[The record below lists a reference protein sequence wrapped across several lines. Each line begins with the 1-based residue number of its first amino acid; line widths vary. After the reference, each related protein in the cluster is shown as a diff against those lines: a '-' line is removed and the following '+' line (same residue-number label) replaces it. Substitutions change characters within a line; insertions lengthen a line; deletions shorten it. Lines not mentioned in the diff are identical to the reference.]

1 MAGSGSK
8 KVIYAA
14 LVGNGLIAV
23 TKYAAAAYTGSS
35 AMFSEAIH
43 STVDSGNQVLLLLGM
58 KRAKRPPDARHP
70 FGYGPEIYFWAF
82 VVAILIFS
90 LGAGISIYEGIQKLL
105 HPHPMTNPTINY
117 IVLGLAMIFEAGA
130 WWVAYKEFQNTK
142 GKRGYLD
149 AIRVSK
155 DPSVFTVLLE
165 DTAAMLGLI
174 VAFVGIAAGQM
185 LGIAELDGLASIVIG
200 LILAATAVLL
210 AVETKGLLIGEGAD
224 PDLVTAVRGL
234 VMTSPNVAG
243 INEALTMH
251 LGPREVLLTLSL
263 DFANSLSAG
272 DVERSVSELEVQI
285 KRAHPEIRRVFI
297 EAQDWSGHL
306 KSRDGGT
313 AVPAPEGSPPKG
325 RDPDLS

>member
-14 LVGNGLIAV
+14 LIGNGLIAV

-43 STVDSGNQVLLLLGM
+43 STVDSGNQILLLLGM
-58 KRAKRPPDARHP
+58 KRAQRPADARHP

-82 VVAILIFS
+82 VVAILIFA
-90 LGAGISIYEGIQKLL
+90 LGSGISIYEGVQKVL
-105 HPHPMTNPTINY
+105 HPNPMTNPPVNY
-117 IVLGLAMIFEAGA
+117 IVLGLAIVFEAGA
-130 WWVAYKEFQNTK
+130 WWVAYKEFQTTK

-165 DTAAMLGLI
+165 DTAAMLGLL
-174 VAFVGIAAGQM
+174 VALVGIAAGQIF
-185 LGIAELDGLASIVIG
+185 GIAELDGVASIVIG

-224 PDLVTAVRGL
+224 PDLVAAVRQL
-234 VMTSPNVAG
+234 VLQSPSVAVV
-243 INEALTMH
+243 NEALTMH
-251 LGPREVLLTLSL
+251 LGPKDVLLTLSL
-263 DFANSLSAG
+263 DFSDSLSSG
-272 DVERSVSELEVQI
+272 EVERCVSALEVEI
-285 KRAHPEIRRVFI
+285 KEKHPEIRRVFI
-297 EAQDWSGHL
+297 EAQDWIGHQ
-306 KSRDGGT
+306 KSKAQKDVAGAEDG
-313 AVPAPEGSPPKG
+313 ASE
-325 RDPDLS
+325 

>member
-313 AVPAPEGSPPKG
+313 AVPAPEGSPPKK